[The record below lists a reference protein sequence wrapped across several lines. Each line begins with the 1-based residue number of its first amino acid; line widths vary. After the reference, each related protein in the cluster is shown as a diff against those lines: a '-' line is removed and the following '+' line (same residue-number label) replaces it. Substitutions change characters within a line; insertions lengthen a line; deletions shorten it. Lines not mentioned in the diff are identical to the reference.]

1 MQGPLREQARS
12 HRGAAGLVGWCGGQ
26 SSMNLSG
33 PFIKR
38 PVATMLL
45 SLAIMLLGGVS
56 FGLLPVSPLPQMDFP
71 VIVVQASLPGASPEV
86 MASTVATPL
95 ERSFGSIAG
104 VNTMSSRSSQGSTRV
119 ILQFDLDRDING
131 AAREVQAAINASRTL
146 LPSGM
151 RSMPTYKKVNPSQAP
166 IMVLSLTSDVLEKG
180 QLYDL
185 ASTILSQSLS
195 QVQGVG
201 EVQIGGSSLPAVR
214 IELEPQSLN
223 QYGVA
228 LDDVRNTIANANVR
242 RPKGSVEDDQR
253 LWQVQANDQ
262 LEKAKDYESL
272 IIHYNGGAAL
282 RLKDVAKVSDGV
294 EDRYNSGFFNDDA
307 AVLLVINRQA
317 GANIIETVNEIKA
330 QLPAL
335 QAVLPASVKLNLAMD
350 RSPVIKATLHEAE
363 MTLLIAVALVILVV
377 FLFLGNFRASLI
389 PTLAVPVSLVGTFA
403 VMYLYGFSLNNLSL
417 MALILA
423 TGLVVDDAIVVLE
436 NISRH
441 IDEGVRPMRAAYL
454 GAQEVGFTLL
464 SMNVSLVAVFLS
476 ILFMGGIIESLFR
489 EFSITLAAAIVVS
502 LVVSLTLT
510 PMLCARWLKPHTPG
524 QENRLQRW
532 SRRANDWMVGKYA
545 TSLDWV
551 LRHKRLTL
559 LSLFVTIG
567 VNIALYVVVP
577 KTFMPQ
583 QDTGQLIGFVRGDD
597 GLSFSVM
604 QPKME
609 IFRRAVLKDEAVE
622 SVAGFIGGNNGTNN
636 AFMLVRLKP
645 IKERSISAQKVIERL
660 RKEMPKVPG
669 AQLMLMADQD
679 LQFGGG
685 REQTTS
691 QYSYILQSGD
701 LGALREWY
709 PKVVTAL
716 KALPE
721 LTAIDAREGRGAR
734 QVTLIV
740 DRDQAKR
747 LGVDMDMVTA
757 VLNNAYS
764 QRQISTIYD
773 SLNQYQV
780 VMEVNPKYAQDPIT
794 LKQVQVITA
803 DGARIP
809 LSTIAHYENSLE
821 NDRVSHEGQF
831 ASESIAFD
839 MAEGV
844 TVEQGGA
851 AIERA
856 IAKVGLPED
865 VIAKMAGTAD
875 AFAATQ
881 KSQPWMILGALV
893 AVYLVLGVLYE
904 SYIHPLTILS
914 TLPSAGVGAL
924 LSIYALGGEFSLISL
939 LGLFLLIGVVKKNA
953 ILMIDLALQL
963 ERSQGMAPLESI
975 RSACLQRLRPI
986 LMTTLA
992 AILGALPLLMSRA
1005 EGAEMRQPLGLTIIG
1020 GLIFSQVLTL
1030 YTTPVV
1036 YLYLD
1041 RLRHRFNKW
1050 RGVRTDAALETPL

>member
-1 MQGPLREQARS
+1 
-12 HRGAAGLVGWCGGQ
+12 
-26 SSMNLSG
+26 MNLSG
-33 PFIKR
+33 PFIRR

-45 SLAIMLLGGVS
+45 SFAIMLLGGVC

-71 VIVVQASLPGASPEV
+71 VIVVQANLPGASPEV

-95 ERSFGSIAG
+95 ERSFGAIAG

-131 AAREVQAAINASRTL
+131 AAREVQAAINASRNL

-195 QVQGVG
+195 QVSGVG

-214 IELEPQSLN
+214 IELEPQLLN

-228 LDDVRNTIANANVR
+228 LDDVRTAIADSNVR
-242 RPKGSVEDDQR
+242 RPKGSVEDDR
-253 LWQVQANDQ
+253 RMWQVQANDQ
-262 LEKAKDYESL
+262 LEKAKDYETL
-272 IIHYNGGAAL
+272 IIRYQDGSVL
-282 RLKDVAKVSDGV
+282 RLKDVAKVTDSV
-294 EDRYNSGFFNDDA
+294 EDRYNSGFFNNDA

-363 MTLLIAVALVILVV
+363 MTLLIAVALVVLVV

-441 IDEGVRPMRAAYL
+441 IDEGVPPMKAAYL
-454 GAQEVGFTLL
+454 GAEEVGFTLL

-489 EFSITLAAAIVVS
+489 EFSITLAASIVVS

-510 PMLCARWLKPHTPG
+510 PMLCARWLKPHVPG

-532 SRRANDWMVGKYA
+532 SQGLNERMVRGYA
-545 TSLDWV
+545 ISLDWV
-551 LRHKRLTL
+551 LRHRRLTL
-559 LSLFVTIG
+559 LSLLVTIG
-567 VNIALYVVVP
+567 VNFALYVVVP

-597 GLSFSVM
+597 GLSFNVM

-609 IFRRAVLKDEAVE
+609 IFRRAVLKDEAVQ

-645 IKERSISAQKVIERL
+645 IKERGISAQKVIERL

-669 AQLMLMADQD
+669 GQLMLMADQD

-691 QYSYILQSGD
+691 QYAYILQSGD
-701 LGALREWY
+701 LASLRMWY
-709 PKVVTAL
+709 PKVVAAFR
-716 KALPE
+716 ALPE
-721 LTAIDAREGRGAR
+721 LTAIDARDGGGAQ
-734 QVTLIV
+734 QVTLVV

-747 LGVDMDMVTA
+747 LGIDMDMVTT

-780 VMEVNPKYAQDPIT
+780 VMEVNPKYAQDPKT
-794 LKQVQVITA
+794 LEQVQVITA
-803 DGARIP
+803 DGARVP
-809 LSTIAHYENSLE
+809 LSAIAHYENSLE
-821 NDRVSHEGQF
+821 DDRVSHEGQF
-831 ASESIAFD
+831 ASEGISFD

-844 TVEQGGA
+844 TVEQGTA

-856 IAKVGLPED
+856 LAKVGLPED

-881 KSQPWMILGALV
+881 KSQPFMILGALL

-963 ERSQGMAPLESI
+963 ERAGQTPLESI
-975 RSACLQRLRPI
+975 RSACLLRLRPI

-992 AILGALPLLMSRA
+992 AILGALPLLLGAA

-1020 GLIFSQVLTL
+1020 GLVFSQVLTL

-1041 RLRHRFNKW
+1041 KLRHRFNRW

>member
-1 MQGPLREQARS
+1 
-12 HRGAAGLVGWCGGQ
+12 
-26 SSMNLSG
+26 MNLSG

-95 ERSFGSIAG
+95 ERSFGTIAG

-131 AAREVQAAINASRTL
+131 AAREVQAAINASRNL

-214 IELEPQSLN
+214 IELEPQALN

-228 LDDVRNTIANANVR
+228 LDDVRTTIANANVR
-242 RPKGSVEDDQR
+242 RPKGSVEDGQR

-272 IIHYNGGAAL
+272 IIHYADGAAL

-441 IDEGVRPMRAAYL
+441 IDKGVPPMKAAYL

-502 LVVSLTLT
+502 LLVSLTLT

-532 SRRANDWMVGKYA
+532 SQRANEWMVGKYA

-551 LRHKRLTL
+551 LRHRRLTL

-577 KTFMPQ
+577 KTFLPQ
-583 QDTGQLIGFVRGDD
+583 QDTGQLIGFVRGDN

-609 IFRRAVLKDEAVE
+609 TFRRAVLKDEAVQ

-645 IKERSISAQKVIERL
+645 IKERNLSAQKVIERL

-709 PKVVTAL
+709 PKVVAAF

-721 LTAIDAREGRGAR
+721 LTAIDAREGRGAQ

-747 LGVDMDMVTA
+747 LGVDMNMVTA

-780 VMEVNPKYAQDPIT
+780 VMEVNPKYAQDPVT
-794 LKQVQVITA
+794 LNQVKVITA

-809 LSTIAHYENSLE
+809 LSTIAHYESSLE

-844 TVEQGGA
+844 TVEQGSA

-875 AFAATQ
+875 AFAAAQ

-924 LSIYALGGEFSLISL
+924 LSIYVLGGEFSLISL

-963 ERSQGMAPLESI
+963 ERHQGLEPLESI

-992 AILGALPLLMSRA
+992 AILGALPLLLSRA

-1020 GLIFSQVLTL
+1020 GLVFSQVLTL

-1041 RLRHRFNKW
+1041 KLRHRFNHW

>member
-1 MQGPLREQARS
+1 
-12 HRGAAGLVGWCGGQ
+12 
-26 SSMNLSG
+26 MNLSG

-56 FGLLPVSPLPQMDFP
+56 FGLLPVAPLPQMDFP

-95 ERSFGSIAG
+95 ERSFGAIAG
-104 VNTMSSRSSQGSTRV
+104 IDTMSSRSSQGSTRV
-119 ILQFDLDRDING
+119 ILQFDLGRDING
-131 AAREVQAAINASRTL
+131 AAREVQAAINASRNL

-185 ASTILSQSLS
+185 ASTILSQGLS

-201 EVQIGGSSLPAVR
+201 EVQVGGSSLPAVR
-214 IELEPQSLN
+214 IELEPQLLN

-228 LDDVRNTIANANVR
+228 LDDVRNAIANANQR

-253 LWQVQANDQ
+253 LWQIQANDQ
-262 LEKAKDYESL
+262 LEKARDYEPL
-272 IIHYNGGAAL
+272 IIHYNNGAAL

-377 FLFLGNFRASLI
+377 FLFLGNFRASVI

-441 IDEGVRPMRAAYL
+441 IDEGVKPLQAAYM
-454 GAQEVGFTLL
+454 GAKEVGFTLL

-510 PMLCARWLKPHTPG
+510 PMLCARWLKPHLPG
-524 QENRLQRW
+524 QENALQRW
-532 SRRANDWMVGKYA
+532 SRRSNDWMVGKYA
-545 TSLDWV
+545 SSLDWV
-551 LRHKRLTL
+551 LRHRRLTL
-559 LSLFVTIG
+559 LSLLLTIG
-567 VNIALYVVVP
+567 VNVALYVVVP

-622 SVAGFIGGNNGTNN
+622 SVAGFIGGSNGTNN

-701 LGALREWY
+701 LGELREWY
-709 PKVVTAL
+709 PKVVAAL
-716 KALPE
+716 RALPE
-721 LTAIDAREGRGAR
+721 LTAIDARDGHGAQ
-734 QVTLIV
+734 QVTLVV

-794 LKQVQVITA
+794 LNQVQVITA

-809 LSTIAHYENSLE
+809 LSTIAHYESSLE
-821 NDRVSHEGQF
+821 DDRVSHEGQF
-831 ASESIAFD
+831 ASESISFD
-839 MAEGV
+839 MAEGI
-844 TVEQGGA
+844 TVEQGTA

-856 IAKVGLPED
+856 IAKLGMPED
-865 VIAKMAGTAD
+865 VIIKMAGTAD

-881 KSQPWMILGALV
+881 KSQPFMILGALL

-924 LSIYALGGEFSLISL
+924 LSIYVLGSEFSLISL

-963 ERSQGMAPLESI
+963 ERHEKLDPLQSI

-992 AILGALPLLMSRA
+992 AILGALPLLLGTA
-1005 EGAEMRQPLGLTIIG
+1005 EGSEMRQPLGLTIIG
-1020 GLIFSQVLTL
+1020 GLVFSQILTL

-1041 RLRHRFNKW
+1041 RLRHKFNHW

>member
-1 MQGPLREQARS
+1 
-12 HRGAAGLVGWCGGQ
+12 
-26 SSMNLSG
+26 MNLSG

-95 ERSFGSIAG
+95 ERSFGAIAG

-131 AAREVQAAINASRTL
+131 AAREVQAAINASRNL

-214 IELEPQSLN
+214 IELEPQALN

-272 IIHYNGGAAL
+272 IIHYADGAAL

-294 EDRYNSGFFNDDA
+294 EDRYNSGFFNDDS

-441 IDEGVRPMRAAYL
+441 IDAGVRPMKAAYL

-489 EFSITLAAAIVVS
+489 EFSITLAVAIVVS

-532 SRRANDWMVGKYA
+532 SQQANEWMVGKYA

-551 LRHKRLTL
+551 LRHRRLTL

-577 KTFMPQ
+577 KVFLPQ

-609 IFRRAVLKDEAVE
+609 TFRRAVLKDEAVE
-622 SVAGFIGGNNGTNN
+622 SVAGFIGGSNGTNN

-645 IKERSISAQKVIERL
+645 IKERSLSAQKVIERL
-660 RKEMPKVPG
+660 RKEMPKVAG

-685 REQTTS
+685 REQTSS

-709 PKVVTAL
+709 PKVLAAL
-716 KALPE
+716 KALQE
-721 LTAIDAREGRGAR
+721 LTAIDAREGRGAQ
-734 QVTLIV
+734 QVKLIV

-747 LGVDMDMVTA
+747 LGVDMAMVTA
-757 VLNNAYS
+757 VLNNAYA

-809 LSTIAHYENSLE
+809 LSTIAHYENSLAD
-821 NDRVSHEGQF
+821 DRVSHEGQF

-844 TVEQGGA
+844 TVEQGSA

-856 IAKVGLPED
+856 IALVGLPED

-963 ERSQGMAPLESI
+963 ERHQGMAPLESI

-992 AILGALPLLMSRA
+992 AILGALPLLLSRA

-1041 RLRHRFNKW
+1041 KLRHRFNHW

>member
-1 MQGPLREQARS
+1 
-12 HRGAAGLVGWCGGQ
+12 
-26 SSMNLSG
+26 MNLSG
-33 PFIKR
+33 PFIRR

-45 SLAIMLLGGVS
+45 SFAIMLLGGVC

-71 VIVVQASLPGASPEV
+71 VIVVQANLPGASPEV

-95 ERSFGSIAG
+95 ERSFGAIAG

-131 AAREVQAAINASRTL
+131 AAREVQAAINASRNL

-195 QVQGVG
+195 QVSGVG

-214 IELEPQSLN
+214 IELEPQLLN

-228 LDDVRNTIANANVR
+228 LDDVRTAIADSNVR
-242 RPKGSVEDDQR
+242 RPKGSVEDDR
-253 LWQVQANDQ
+253 RMWQVQANDQ
-262 LEKAKDYESL
+262 LEKAKDYETL
-272 IIHYNGGAAL
+272 IIRYQDGSVL
-282 RLKDVAKVSDGV
+282 RLKDVAKVTDSV
-294 EDRYNSGFFNDDA
+294 EDRYNSGFFNNDA

-363 MTLLIAVALVILVV
+363 MTLLIAVALVVLVV

-441 IDEGVRPMRAAYL
+441 IDEGVPPMKAAYL
-454 GAQEVGFTLL
+454 GAEEVGFTLL

-489 EFSITLAAAIVVS
+489 EFSITLAASIVVS

-510 PMLCARWLKPHTPG
+510 PMLCARWLKPHVPG
-524 QENRLQRW
+524 RENRLQRW
-532 SRRANDWMVGKYA
+532 SQGLNERMVRGYA

-551 LRHKRLTL
+551 LRHRRLTL
-559 LSLFVTIG
+559 LSLLVTIG
-567 VNIALYVVVP
+567 VNVALYVVVP

-597 GLSFSVM
+597 GLSFNVM

-609 IFRRAVLKDEAVE
+609 TFRRAVLKDEAVQ

-645 IKERSISAQKVIERL
+645 IKERGISAQKVIERL

-669 AQLMLMADQD
+669 GQLMLMADQD

-691 QYSYILQSGD
+691 QYSYILQSAD
-701 LGALREWY
+701 LASLRTWY
-709 PKVVTAL
+709 PKVVAAFR
-716 KALPE
+716 ALPE
-721 LTAIDAREGRGAR
+721 LTAIDARDGGGAQ
-734 QVTLIV
+734 QVTLVV

-747 LGVDMDMVTA
+747 LGIDMDMVTA

-780 VMEVNPKYAQDPIT
+780 VMEVNPKYAQDPST
-794 LKQVQVITA
+794 LEQVQVITA
-803 DGARIP
+803 DGARVP
-809 LSTIAHYENSLE
+809 LSAIAHYENSLE
-821 NDRVSHEGQF
+821 DDRVSHEGQF
-831 ASESIAFD
+831 ASEGISFD

-844 TVEQGGA
+844 TVEQGTA

-856 IAKVGLPED
+856 IAKLGIPED

-881 KSQPWMILGALV
+881 KSQPFMILGALL

-963 ERSQGMAPLESI
+963 ERAGQTPLESI
-975 RSACLQRLRPI
+975 RSACLLRLRPI

-992 AILGALPLLMSRA
+992 AILGALPLLLGTA

-1020 GLIFSQVLTL
+1020 GLVFSQVLTL

-1041 RLRHRFNKW
+1041 KLRHRFNRW

>member
-1 MQGPLREQARS
+1 
-12 HRGAAGLVGWCGGQ
+12 
-26 SSMNLSG
+26 MNLSG

-71 VIVVQASLPGASPEV
+71 VIVVSASLPGASPEV

-95 ERSFGSIAG
+95 ERAFGAIAG
-104 VNTMSSRSSQGSTRV
+104 VNTMSSNSSQGSTRV
-119 ILQFDLDRDING
+119 ILQFDQDRDING
-131 AAREVQAAINASRTL
+131 AAREVQAAINASRNL

-151 RSMPTYKKVNPSQAP
+151 KSMPTYKKINPSQAP
-166 IMVLSLTSDVLEKG
+166 IMVLSLTSEVLSKG

-195 QVQGVG
+195 QVPGVG

-214 IELEPQSLN
+214 IELEPQLLN
-223 QYGVA
+223 QYGVS

-242 RPKGSVEDDQR
+242 RPKGAVSDGER
-253 LWQVQANDQ
+253 NWQIQANDQ
-262 LEKAKDYESL
+262 LEKAKDYEPL
-272 IIHYNGGAAL
+272 IIRYQDGAAL
-282 RLKDVAKVSDGV
+282 RLSHVAKVKDSV
-294 EDRYNSGFFNDDA
+294 EDRYNSGFFNNDA
-307 AVLLVINRQA
+307 AVLLVVNRQA
-317 GANIIETVNEIKA
+317 GANIIETVNAIKA

-335 QAVLPASVKLNLAMD
+335 QAVLPASVQLNLAMD

-403 VMYLYGFSLNNLSL
+403 IMYLYGFSLNNLSL

-441 IDEGVRPMRAAYL
+441 IDAGVAPMKAAML
-454 GAQEVGFTLL
+454 GAKEVGFTLL

-476 ILFMGGIIESLFR
+476 ILFMGGIVESLFR
-489 EFSITLAAAIVVS
+489 EFSITLAASIVVS

-510 PMLCARWLKPHTPG
+510 PMLCARWLKPHVPG
-524 QENRLQRW
+524 TENAMQRW
-532 SRRANDWMVGKYA
+532 SIGLNQRMVSGYA
-545 TSLDWV
+545 RSLDWV

-559 LSLFVTIG
+559 LSLLVTIG
-567 VNIALYVVVP
+567 VNVALYVVVP

-609 IFRRAVLKDEAVE
+609 IFRKAVLADPAVE
-622 SVAGFIGGNNGTNN
+622 SVAGFIGGNGGTNN
-636 AFMLVRLKP
+636 AFMIVRLKP
-645 IKERSISAQKVIERL
+645 ISERKVSAQKVIERL
-660 RKEMPKVPG
+660 RESMPKVPG
-669 AQLMLMADQD
+669 GRLMLMADQD

-685 REQTTS
+685 RDQTSS

-701 LGALREWY
+701 LGELRTWY
-709 PKVVTAL
+709 PKVVAAF

-721 LTAIDAREGRGAR
+721 LTAIDAREGRGAQ
-734 QVTLIV
+734 QVTLVV

-780 VMEVNPKYAQDPIT
+780 VMEVNPKYAQDPET
-794 LKQVQVITA
+794 LNQVQVITA
-803 DGARIP
+803 DGQRIP
-809 LSTIAHYENSLE
+809 LSAIAHYENSLQ

-839 MAEGV
+839 LAPGV
-844 TVEQGGA
+844 TLEQGTA

-856 IAKVGLPED
+856 VAKLGLPEE
-865 VIAKMAGTAD
+865 VIVKMAGTGD

-881 KSQPWMILGALV
+881 KSQPFMILGALV
-893 AVYLVLGVLYE
+893 AVYLVLGILYE

-924 LSIYALGGEFSLISL
+924 LSIYLTGGEFSLISL

-963 ERSQGMAPLESI
+963 ERHSGLDPQASI

-992 AILGALPLLMSRA
+992 AILGALPLMLSSA

-1020 GLIFSQVLTL
+1020 GLIFSQILTL

>member
-1 MQGPLREQARS
+1 
-12 HRGAAGLVGWCGGQ
+12 
-26 SSMNLSG
+26 MNLSG

-95 ERSFGSIAG
+95 ERSFGAIAG

-131 AAREVQAAINASRTL
+131 AAREVQAAINASRNL

-214 IELEPQSLN
+214 IELEPQALN

-228 LDDVRNTIANANVR
+228 LDDVRKTIAEANVR

-253 LWQVQANDQ
+253 LWQIQANDQ

-441 IDEGVRPMRAAYL
+441 IDEGVKPMKAAYL
-454 GAQEVGFTLL
+454 GAKEVGFTLL

-524 QENRLQRW
+524 EENRLQRW
-532 SRRANDWMVGKYA
+532 SRRTNDWMVGKYA

-551 LRHKRLTL
+551 LRHRRLTL
-559 LSLFVTIG
+559 LSLIITVG
-567 VNIALYVVVP
+567 VNVALYVVVP

-609 IFRRAVLKDEAVE
+609 VFRRAVLKDEAVE
-622 SVAGFIGGNNGTNN
+622 SVAGFIGGTNGTNN

-645 IKERSISAQKVIERL
+645 IKERNISAQKVIERL

-716 KALPE
+716 RALPE
-721 LTAIDAREGRGAR
+721 LTAIDAREGAGAQ

-747 LGVDMDMVTA
+747 LGVDMEMVTA

-780 VMEVNPKYAQDPIT
+780 VMEVNPKYAQDPVT

-809 LSTIAHYENSLE
+809 LSTFAHYENSLE
-821 NDRVSHEGQF
+821 DDRVSHEGQF
-831 ASESIAFD
+831 ASESISFD

-844 TVEQGGA
+844 TVEQGSA

-856 IAKVGLPED
+856 IAKLGLPED
-865 VIAKMAGTAD
+865 VIVKMAGTAD

-881 KSQPWMILGALV
+881 KSQPFMILGALL

-924 LSIYALGGEFSLISL
+924 LSIYVLGGEFSLISL

-963 ERSQGMAPLESI
+963 ERHQGMAPLESI

-992 AILGALPLLMSRA
+992 AILGALPLLLSRA

-1020 GLIFSQVLTL
+1020 GLVFSQVLTL

-1041 RLRHRFNKW
+1041 KLRHRFNKW

>member
-1 MQGPLREQARS
+1 
-12 HRGAAGLVGWCGGQ
+12 
-26 SSMNLSG
+26 MNLSG
-33 PFIKR
+33 PFIRR

-95 ERSFGSIAG
+95 ERSFGAIAG

-131 AAREVQAAINASRTL
+131 AAREVQAAINASRNL

-195 QVQGVG
+195 QVSGVG

-214 IELEPQSLN
+214 IELEPQLLN

-228 LDDVRNTIANANVR
+228 LDDVRKTIAEANVR
-242 RPKGSVEDDQR
+242 RPKGSVENSEQM
-253 LWQVQANDQ
+253 WQVQANDQ
-262 LEKAKDYESL
+262 LEKAKDYEPL
-272 IIHYNGGAAL
+272 IIHYKDGAAL

-377 FLFLGNFRASLI
+377 YLFLGNLRASLI

-441 IDEGVRPMRAAYL
+441 IDEGIAPMKAAYL
-454 GAQEVGFTLL
+454 GAREVGFTLL

-489 EFSITLAAAIVVS
+489 EFSITLAAAIIVS

-510 PMLCARWLKPHTPG
+510 PMLCARWLKPHVPG
-524 QENRLQRW
+524 QENGLQRW
-532 SRRANDWMVGKYA
+532 SQRGNDWMVAKYA
-545 TSLDWV
+545 SSLDWV

-597 GLSFSVM
+597 GLSFTVM

-609 IFRRAVLKDEAVE
+609 IFRREVLKDPAVE

-645 IKERSISAQKVIERL
+645 IKERNISAQKVIERL

-691 QYSYILQSGD
+691 QYSYIIQSGD

-716 KALPE
+716 RALPE
-721 LTAIDAREGRGAR
+721 LTAIDAREGQGAQ
-734 QVTLIV
+734 QVTLVV

-747 LGVDMDMVTA
+747 LGIDMNMVTA

-794 LKQVQVITA
+794 LNQVQVITA
-803 DGARIP
+803 DGARVP

-821 NDRVSHEGQF
+821 DDRVSHEGQF
-831 ASESIAFD
+831 ASESISFD

-844 TVEQGGA
+844 TVEQGTA

-856 IAKVGLPED
+856 LAKVGMPED
-865 VIAKMAGTAD
+865 VIVKMAGTAD

-881 KSQPWMILGALV
+881 KSQPFMILGALL

-924 LSIYALGGEFSLISL
+924 LSIYVLGSQFSLISL

-963 ERSQGMAPLESI
+963 ERHQGLGPLESI
-975 RSACLQRLRPI
+975 RSACLLRLRPI

-992 AILGALPLLMSRA
+992 AILGALPLLLGSA

-1020 GLIFSQVLTL
+1020 GLVFSQILTL

-1041 RLRHRFNKW
+1041 RLRHKFNHW

>member
-1 MQGPLREQARS
+1 
-12 HRGAAGLVGWCGGQ
+12 
-26 SSMNLSG
+26 MNLSG

-45 SLAIMLLGGVS
+45 SLAILLLGGVS
-56 FGLLPVSPLPQMDFP
+56 FGLLPVAPLPQMDFP

-95 ERSFGSIAG
+95 ERSFGAIAG

-131 AAREVQAAINASRTL
+131 AAREVQAAINASRNL

-166 IMVLSLTSDVLEKG
+166 VMVLSLTSDVLEKG

-185 ASTILSQSLS
+185 ASTILSQSVS

-214 IELEPQSLN
+214 IELEPQALN

-242 RPKGSVEDDQR
+242 RPKGSVEDGQR

-272 IIHYNGGAAL
+272 IIHYADGAAL

-294 EDRYNSGFFNDDA
+294 EDRYNSGFFNNDA

-335 QAVLPASVKLNLAMD
+335 QAVLPASVKLNVAMD

-441 IDEGVRPMRAAYL
+441 IDKGVPPMKAAYL

-476 ILFMGGIIESLFR
+476 ILFMGGIVESLFR
-489 EFSITLAAAIVVS
+489 EFSITLAASIVVS
-502 LVVSLTLT
+502 LLVSLTLT

-524 QENRLQRW
+524 EENRLQRW
-532 SRRANDWMVGKYA
+532 SQRANEWMVGKYA

-551 LRHKRLTL
+551 LRHRRLTL
-559 LSLFVTIG
+559 LSLIVTVG

-609 IFRRAVLKDEAVE
+609 TFRRAVLKDDAVQ
-622 SVAGFIGGNNGTNN
+622 SVAGFIGGTNGTNN

-645 IKERSISAQKVIERL
+645 IKERNISAQKVIERL
-660 RKEMPKVPG
+660 RKEMPKVAG

-685 REQTTS
+685 REQSTS
-691 QYSYILQSGD
+691 QYSYILQSAD
-701 LGALREWY
+701 LGELREWY

-721 LTAIDAREGRGAR
+721 LTAIDAREGRGAQ

-821 NDRVSHEGQF
+821 DDRVSHEGQF
-831 ASESIAFD
+831 ASESISFD

-844 TVEQGGA
+844 TVEQGSA

-856 IAKVGLPED
+856 IAKLGMPED
-865 VIAKMAGTAD
+865 VIVKMAGTAD

-963 ERSQGMAPLESI
+963 ERHQGMAPLESI

-992 AILGALPLLMSRA
+992 AILGALPLLLSRA

-1041 RLRHRFNKW
+1041 KLRHRFNHW
-1050 RGVRTDAALETPL
+1050 RGVRTDVALETPL

>member
-1 MQGPLREQARS
+1 
-12 HRGAAGLVGWCGGQ
+12 
-26 SSMNLSG
+26 MNLSG

-95 ERSFGSIAG
+95 ERSFGAIAG

-131 AAREVQAAINASRTL
+131 AAREVQAAINASRNL

-214 IELEPQSLN
+214 IELEPQALN

-242 RPKGSVEDDQR
+242 RPKGSVEDGQR

-272 IIHYNGGAAL
+272 IIHYADGAAL

-294 EDRYNSGFFNDDA
+294 EDRYNSGFFNNDA

-441 IDEGVRPMRAAYL
+441 IDEGVPPMKAAYL
-454 GAQEVGFTLL
+454 GAEEVGFTLL

-476 ILFMGGIIESLFR
+476 ILFMGGIVESLFR
-489 EFSITLAAAIVVS
+489 EFSITLAASIVVS

-532 SRRANDWMVGKYA
+532 SQRANEWMVGKYA

-551 LRHKRLTL
+551 LRHRRLTL
-559 LSLFVTIG
+559 LSLIVTVG
-567 VNIALYVVVP
+567 VNIALYIVVP

-609 IFRRAVLKDEAVE
+609 TFRRAVLKDDAVQ
-622 SVAGFIGGNNGTNN
+622 SVAGFIGGTNGTNN

-645 IKERSISAQKVIERL
+645 IKERNISAQKVIERL

-685 REQTTS
+685 REQTTA

-701 LGALREWY
+701 LGALRQWY
-709 PKVVTAL
+709 PKVVAAL

-721 LTAIDAREGRGAR
+721 LTAIDAREGRGAQ

-747 LGVDMDMVTA
+747 LGVDMDMVTS

-821 NDRVSHEGQF
+821 DDRVSHEGQF

-844 TVEQGGA
+844 TVEQGSA

-856 IAKVGLPED
+856 VAKVGLPED

-963 ERSQGMAPLESI
+963 ERQQGLAPLESI

-992 AILGALPLLMSRA
+992 AILGALPLLLGRA

-1041 RLRHRFNKW
+1041 KLRHRFNKW

>member
-1 MQGPLREQARS
+1 
-12 HRGAAGLVGWCGGQ
+12 
-26 SSMNLSG
+26 MNLSG

-95 ERSFGSIAG
+95 ERSFGAIAG

-131 AAREVQAAINASRTL
+131 AAREVQAAINASRNL

-214 IELEPQSLN
+214 IELEPQALN

-228 LDDVRNTIANANVR
+228 LDDVRKTIADANVR
-242 RPKGSVEDDQR
+242 RPKGSVEDGQR
-253 LWQVQANDQ
+253 MWQIQANDQ

-272 IIHYNGGAAL
+272 IIHYADGAAL

-363 MTLLIAVALVILVV
+363 MTLLIAVGLVILVV

-389 PTLAVPVSLVGTFA
+389 PSLAVPVSLVGTFA

-441 IDEGVRPMRAAYL
+441 IDEGVKPMQAAYL
-454 GAQEVGFTLL
+454 GAKEVGFTLL

-476 ILFMGGIIESLFR
+476 ILFMGGIVESLFR

-532 SRRANDWMVGKYA
+532 SRRTNDWMVARYA

-551 LRHKRLTL
+551 LRHRRLTL
-559 LSLFVTIG
+559 LSLFITIG
-567 VNIALYVVVP
+567 VNVALYVVVP

-609 IFRRAVLKDEAVE
+609 IFRRAVLKDGAVE
-622 SVAGFIGGNNGTNN
+622 SVAGFIGGSNGTNN

-645 IKERSISAQKVIERL
+645 IKDRQLSAQKVIERL

-685 REQTTS
+685 REQTSS

-701 LGALREWY
+701 LGELRKWY
-709 PKVVTAL
+709 PKVVAAL
-716 KALPE
+716 RALPE
-721 LTAIDAREGRGAR
+721 LTAIDAREGKGAQ

-747 LGVDMDMVTA
+747 LGVDMDMVTS

-780 VMEVNPKYAQDPIT
+780 VMEVNPKYAQDPVT

-803 DGARIP
+803 DGARVP
-809 LSTIAHYENSLE
+809 LSTFAHYENSLE
-821 NDRVSHEGQF
+821 DDRVSHEGQF
-831 ASESIAFD
+831 ASEDISFD

-844 TVEQGGA
+844 TVEQGSA

-875 AFAATQ
+875 AFATTQ
-881 KSQPWMILGALV
+881 KSQPFMILGALL

-963 ERSQGMAPLESI
+963 ERHQGMTPLESI

-992 AILGALPLLMSRA
+992 AILGALPLLLSRA

-1041 RLRHRFNKW
+1041 KLRHRFNKW

>member
-1 MQGPLREQARS
+1 
-12 HRGAAGLVGWCGGQ
+12 
-26 SSMNLSG
+26 MNLSG
-33 PFIKR
+33 PFIRR

-56 FGLLPVSPLPQMDFP
+56 FGLLPVSPLPNMDFP
-71 VIVVQASLPGASPEV
+71 VIVVSASLAGASPEV

-95 ERSFGSIAG
+95 ERSLGTIAG
-104 VNTMSSRSSQGSTRV
+104 INTMSSRSSQGSTRV
-119 ILQFDLDRDING
+119 ILQFDMGRDING
-131 AAREVQAAINASRTL
+131 AAREVQAAINASRNL

-195 QVQGVG
+195 QVSGVG

-214 IELEPQSLN
+214 VELEPKMLD
-223 QYGVA
+223 QYGVS
-228 LDDVRNTIANANVR
+228 LDEVRTTITGANVR
-242 RPKGSVEDDQR
+242 RPKGFIEDAQNS
-253 LWQVQANDQ
+253 WQVQANDQ
-262 LEKAKDYESL
+262 LEKAKDYEPL
-272 IIHYNGGAAL
+272 ILHYANGAAL
-282 RLKDVAKVSDGV
+282 RLKDVAKVSDAV
-294 EDRYNSGFFNDDA
+294 EDRYNSGFFNDKA

-317 GANIIETVNEIKA
+317 GANIIETVAQIKA

-335 QAVLPASVKLNLAMD
+335 RSLLPGSVNLELAMD

-363 MTLLIAVALVILVV
+363 MTLLIAVGLVILVV

-403 VMYLYGFSLNNLSL
+403 IMYLFGFSLNNLSL

-441 IDEGVRPMRAAYL
+441 IDEGVPPMQAAYL
-454 GAQEVGFTLL
+454 GAKEVGFTLL
-464 SMNVSLVAVFLS
+464 AMNMSLVVVFLS
-476 ILFMGGIIESLFR
+476 ILFMGGLVEMLFR
-489 EFSITLAAAIVVS
+489 EFSITLSASILVS

-510 PMLCARWLKPHTPG
+510 PMLCARWLKPHDPT

-532 SRRANDWMVGKYA
+532 SRSVNDRMVVIYDR
-545 TSLDWV
+545 SLGWA
-551 LRHKRLTL
+551 LRHRRLTL
-559 LSLFVTIG
+559 LSLLVTVG
-567 VNIALYVVVP
+567 VNVALYIEVP
-577 KTFMPQ
+577 KTFLPQ
-583 QDTGQLIGFVRGDD
+583 QDTGQLIGYVRGDD

-604 QPKME
+604 QPKMDT
-609 IFRRAVLKDEAVE
+609 FRTALLADPAVDT
-622 SVAGFIGGNNGTNN
+622 VAGFIGGNNGTNN
-636 AFMLVRLKP
+636 AVMIVRLKP
-645 IKERSISAQKVIERL
+645 IQQRKLGADKVIERI
-660 RKEMPKVPG
+660 RKEMPPVAG
-669 AQLMLMADQD
+669 ARLFLMADQD
-679 LQFGGG
+679 LQLGGG

-691 QYSYILQSGD
+691 QFQYILQSGD
-701 LGALREWY
+701 LESLRLWF
-709 PKVVTAL
+709 PKVLDAL

-721 LTAIDAREGRGAR
+721 LTAIDGREGRGAP

-740 DRDQAKR
+740 DRDTAKR
-747 LGVDMDMVTA
+747 LGIDMNMVTA

-764 QRQISTIYD
+764 QRQVSTIYEA
-773 SLNQYQV
+773 LNQYEV
-780 VMEVNPKYAQDPIT
+780 VMEVNPKYAQDPVT
-794 LKQVQVITA
+794 LDQVQVITA
-803 DGARIP
+803 TGARVP
-809 LSTIAHYENSLE
+809 LSAIAHYENSLQD
-821 NDRVSHEGQF
+821 DRVTHEGQF
-831 ASESIAFD
+831 ASEDISFD
-839 MAEGV
+839 LAEGV
-844 TVEQGGA
+844 TIDQASA

-856 IAKVGLPED
+856 VAKVGLPED

-875 AFAATQ
+875 AFAAT
-881 KSQPWMILGALV
+881 KKTQPFMILGALV

-924 LSIYALGGEFSLISL
+924 LSIYAFGGEFSLISL

-963 ERSQGMAPLESI
+963 EREKGMTPLESI

-992 AILGALPLLMSRA
+992 AILGALPLLLSSA
-1005 EGAEMRQPLGLTIIG
+1005 DGAEMRRPLGLTIIG
-1020 GLIFSQVLTL
+1020 GLVFSQILTL

-1041 RLRHRFNKW
+1041 RMRHRVNKW

>member
-1 MQGPLREQARS
+1 
-12 HRGAAGLVGWCGGQ
+12 
-26 SSMNLSG
+26 MNLSG

-56 FGLLPVSPLPQMDFP
+56 FGLLPVAPLPQMDFP

-95 ERSFGSIAG
+95 ERSFGAIAG

-131 AAREVQAAINASRTL
+131 AAREVQAAINASRNL

-201 EVQIGGSSLPAVR
+201 EVQVGGSSLPAVR
-214 IELEPQSLN
+214 IELEPQLLN

-228 LDDVRNTIANANVR
+228 LDDVRNAIANANQR

-253 LWQVQANDQ
+253 LWQIQANDQ
-262 LEKAKDYESL
+262 LEKARDYEPL
-272 IIHYNGGAAL
+272 IIHYNNGAAL
-282 RLKDVAKVSDGV
+282 RLKDVAKVTDGV

-377 FLFLGNFRASLI
+377 FLFLGNFRASVI

-403 VMYLYGFSLNNLSL
+403 IMYLYGFSLNNLSL

-441 IDEGVRPMRAAYL
+441 IDEGIAPMKAAYL
-454 GAQEVGFTLL
+454 GAKEVGFTLL

-524 QENRLQRW
+524 QENALQRW
-532 SRRANDWMVGKYA
+532 SRRSNEWMVGKYA

-551 LRHKRLTL
+551 LRHRRLTL
-559 LSLFVTIG
+559 LSLLLTIG
-567 VNIALYVVVP
+567 VNVALYVVVP

-609 IFRRAVLKDEAVE
+609 VFRRAVLKDSAVE
-622 SVAGFIGGNNGTNN
+622 SVAGFIGGSNGTNN

-645 IKERSISAQKVIERL
+645 IKERNISAQKVIERL
-660 RKEMPKVPG
+660 RKEMPKVAG

-701 LGALREWY
+701 LGELRQWY

-716 KALPE
+716 RALPE
-721 LTAIDAREGRGAR
+721 LTAIDAREGHGAQ
-734 QVTLIV
+734 QVTLMV

-794 LKQVQVITA
+794 LNQVQVITA

-809 LSTIAHYENSLE
+809 LSAIAHYENSLE
-821 NDRVSHEGQF
+821 DDRVSHEGQF
-831 ASESIAFD
+831 ASESISFD

-844 TVEQGGA
+844 TVEQGTA

-856 IAKVGLPED
+856 IAKLGMPED
-865 VIAKMAGTAD
+865 VIVKMAGTAD

-881 KSQPWMILGALV
+881 KSQPFMILGALL

-924 LSIYALGGEFSLISL
+924 LSIYVLGGEFSLISL

-963 ERSQGMAPLESI
+963 ERHHGMDPLQSI

-992 AILGALPLLMSRA
+992 AILGALPLLLGNA
-1005 EGAEMRQPLGLTIIG
+1005 EGSEMRQPLGLTIIG
-1020 GLIFSQVLTL
+1020 GLVFSQILTL

-1041 RLRHRFNKW
+1041 RLRHKFNHW

>member
-1 MQGPLREQARS
+1 
-12 HRGAAGLVGWCGGQ
+12 
-26 SSMNLSG
+26 MNLSG
-33 PFIKR
+33 PFIRR

-56 FGLLPVSPLPQMDFP
+56 FGLLPVAPLPQMDFP

-86 MASTVATPL
+86 MASSVATPL
-95 ERSFGSIAG
+95 ERSLGAIAG
-104 VNTMSSRSSQGSTRV
+104 VNTMSSGSSQGSTRV
-119 ILQFDLDRDING
+119 ILQFDQGRDING
-131 AAREVQAAINASRTL
+131 AAREVQAAINASRNL

-151 RSMPTYKKVNPSQAP
+151 RSMPTYKKINPSQAP
-166 IMVLSLTSDVLEKG
+166 IMVLALTSNVLQKG

-195 QVQGVG
+195 QVPGVG

-214 IELEPQSLN
+214 VELEPQLLN

-228 LDDVRNTIANANVR
+228 LDDVRATIANANVR
-242 RPKGSVEDDQR
+242 RPKGSVENDQHN
-253 LWQVQANDQ
+253 WQVQANDQ
-262 LEKAKDYESL
+262 LEKAKDYEPL
-272 IIHYNGGAAL
+272 IIRYQNGTAL
-282 RLKDVAKVSDGV
+282 RLSDVAKVRDGV
-294 EDRYNSGFFNDDA
+294 EDRYNSGFFNDQD
-307 AVLLVINRQA
+307 AVLLVVNRQA
-317 GANIIETVNEIKA
+317 GANIIETVEQIKA

-335 QAVLPASVKLNLAMD
+335 QAVLPASVKLELAMD

-389 PTLAVPVSLVGTFA
+389 PSLAVPVSLVGTFA
-403 VMYLYGFSLNNLSL
+403 IMYLYGFSLNNLSL

-441 IDEGVRPMRAAYL
+441 IDAGMKPMQAAYL
-454 GAQEVGFTLL
+454 GAKEVGFTLL

-489 EFSITLAAAIVVS
+489 EFSITLAASIVVS
-502 LVVSLTLT
+502 LLVSLTLT
-510 PMLCARWLKPHTPG
+510 PMLCARWLKPHVPG
-524 QENRLQRW
+524 QENGLQRW
-532 SRRANDWMVGKYA
+532 SQRVNERMVSGYA
-545 TSLDWV
+545 RSLDWV
-551 LRHKRLTL
+551 LAHKRLTL
-559 LSLFVTIG
+559 LSLLLTIG

-583 QDTGQLIGFVRGDD
+583 QDTGQLMGFVRGDD

-609 IFRRAVLKDEAVE
+609 IFRRAVLADPAVA
-622 SVAGFIGGNNGTNN
+622 SVAGFIGGNSGTNN
-636 AFMLVRLKP
+636 AMMLVRLKP
-645 IKERSISAQKVIERL
+645 IGERKISAQKVIERL
-660 RKEMPKVPG
+660 RKNMPLVPG
-669 AQLMLMADQD
+669 GRLMLMADQD

-685 REQTTS
+685 RDQTSS

-701 LGALREWY
+701 LSALRLWY
-709 PKVVTAL
+709 PKVVAAL

-721 LTAIDAREGRGAR
+721 LTAIDAREGRGAQ
-734 QVTLIV
+734 QVALVV
-740 DRDQAKR
+740 DRDTAKR

-780 VMEVNPKYAQDPIT
+780 VMEVNPKYAQDPET
-794 LKQVQVITA
+794 LNQVQIITA
-803 DGARIP
+803 DGQRIP
-809 LSTIAHYENSLE
+809 LSAIAHYENSLAD
-821 NDRVSHEGQF
+821 DRVSHEGQF
-831 ASESIAFD
+831 ASENIAFD
-839 MAEGV
+839 LAEGV
-844 TVEQGGA
+844 SLDTATA

-856 IAKVGLPED
+856 IAQVGLPEE
-865 VIAKMAGTAD
+865 VIAKMAGTGD

-881 KSQPWMILGALV
+881 KSQPFMILGALL

-963 ERSQGMAPLESI
+963 ERHDGMSPLESI
-975 RSACLQRLRPI
+975 RSACLLRLRPI

-992 AILGALPLLMSRA
+992 AILGALPLMLSTA

-1020 GLIFSQVLTL
+1020 GLVFSQILTL

-1041 RLRHRFNKW
+1041 RLRHRFNAW
-1050 RGVRTDAALETPL
+1050 RGVRTDGALETPL

>member
-1 MQGPLREQARS
+1 
-12 HRGAAGLVGWCGGQ
+12 
-26 SSMNLSG
+26 MNLSG

-95 ERSFGSIAG
+95 ERSFGAIAG

-131 AAREVQAAINASRTL
+131 AAREVQAAINASRNL

-214 IELEPQSLN
+214 IELEPQALN

-242 RPKGSVEDDQR
+242 RPKGSVEDGQR

-272 IIHYNGGAAL
+272 IIHYADGAAL

-294 EDRYNSGFFNDDA
+294 EDRYNSGFFNNDA

-441 IDEGVRPMRAAYL
+441 IDEGVPPMKAAYL
-454 GAQEVGFTLL
+454 GAEEVGFTLL

-476 ILFMGGIIESLFR
+476 ILFMGGIVESLFR
-489 EFSITLAAAIVVS
+489 EFSITLAASIVVS

-532 SRRANDWMVGKYA
+532 SQRANEWMVGKYA

-551 LRHKRLTL
+551 LRHRRLTL
-559 LSLFVTIG
+559 LSLIVTVG

-609 IFRRAVLKDEAVE
+609 TFRRAVLKDDAVQ
-622 SVAGFIGGNNGTNN
+622 SVAGFIGGTNGTNN

-645 IKERSISAQKVIERL
+645 IKERNISAQKVIERL

-685 REQTTS
+685 REQTTA

-701 LGALREWY
+701 LGALRQWY
-709 PKVVTAL
+709 PKVVAAL

-721 LTAIDAREGRGAR
+721 LTAIDAREGRGAQ

-747 LGVDMDMVTA
+747 LGVDMDMVTS

-821 NDRVSHEGQF
+821 DDRVSHEGQF

-844 TVEQGGA
+844 TVEQGSA

-856 IAKVGLPED
+856 VAKVGLPED

-963 ERSQGMAPLESI
+963 ERQQGLAPLESI

-992 AILGALPLLMSRA
+992 AILGALPLLLGRA

-1041 RLRHRFNKW
+1041 KLRHRFNKW

>member
-1 MQGPLREQARS
+1 
-12 HRGAAGLVGWCGGQ
+12 
-26 SSMNLSG
+26 
-33 PFIKR
+33 
-38 PVATMLL
+38 
-45 SLAIMLLGGVS
+45 
-56 FGLLPVSPLPQMDFP
+56 
-71 VIVVQASLPGASPEV
+71 
-86 MASTVATPL
+86 
-95 ERSFGSIAG
+95 
-104 VNTMSSRSSQGSTRV
+104 
-119 ILQFDLDRDING
+119 
-131 AAREVQAAINASRTL
+131 
-146 LPSGM
+146 
-151 RSMPTYKKVNPSQAP
+151 
-166 IMVLSLTSDVLEKG
+166 
-180 QLYDL
+180 
-185 ASTILSQSLS
+185 
-195 QVQGVG
+195 
-201 EVQIGGSSLPAVR
+201 
-214 IELEPQSLN
+214 
-223 QYGVA
+223 
-228 LDDVRNTIANANVR
+228 
-242 RPKGSVEDDQR
+242 
-253 LWQVQANDQ
+253 LWQIQANDQ

-272 IIHYNGGAAL
+272 IIHYADGAAL

-363 MTLLIAVALVILVV
+363 MTLLIAVVLVILVV

-441 IDEGVRPMRAAYL
+441 IDEGVKPMQAAYL
-454 GAQEVGFTLL
+454 GAKEVGFTLL

-476 ILFMGGIIESLFR
+476 ILFMGGIVESLFR

-532 SRRANDWMVGKYA
+532 SRRTNDWMVGKYA

-551 LRHKRLTL
+551 LRHRRLTL
-559 LSLFVTIG
+559 LSLLITVG
-567 VNIALYVVVP
+567 VNVALYVVVP

-622 SVAGFIGGNNGTNN
+622 SVAGFIGGTNGTNN

-645 IKERSISAQKVIERL
+645 IKERQLNAQKVIERL

-701 LGALREWY
+701 LGELRKWY
-709 PKVVTAL
+709 PKVVAAL
-716 KALPE
+716 RALPE
-721 LTAIDAREGRGAR
+721 LTAIDAREGAGAQ

-747 LGVDMDMVTA
+747 LGVDMDMVTS

-780 VMEVNPKYAQDPIT
+780 VMEVNPKYAQDPVT

-803 DGARIP
+803 DGARVP
-809 LSTIAHYENSLE
+809 LSTFAHYENSLE
-821 NDRVSHEGQF
+821 DDRVSHEGQF
-831 ASESIAFD
+831 ASEDISFD

-844 TVEQGGA
+844 TVEQGSA

-856 IAKVGLPED
+856 IAKLGLPED

-881 KSQPWMILGALV
+881 KSQPFMILGALL

-963 ERSQGMAPLESI
+963 ERHQGLSPLESI

-992 AILGALPLLMSRA
+992 AILGALPLLLSRA

-1041 RLRHRFNKW
+1041 KLRHRFNKW

>member
-1 MQGPLREQARS
+1 
-12 HRGAAGLVGWCGGQ
+12 
-26 SSMNLSG
+26 MNLSG

-95 ERSFGSIAG
+95 ERSFGAIAG

-131 AAREVQAAINASRTL
+131 AAREVQAAINASRNL

-214 IELEPQSLN
+214 IELEPQALN

-228 LDDVRNTIANANVR
+228 LDDVRKTVADANVR
-242 RPKGSVEDDQR
+242 RPKGSVEDGER
-253 LWQVQANDQ
+253 LWQIQANDQ

-272 IIHYNGGAAL
+272 IIHYADGAAL

-363 MTLLIAVALVILVV
+363 MTLLIAVALVVLVV
-377 FLFLGNFRASLI
+377 YLFLGNFRASLI

-441 IDEGVRPMRAAYL
+441 IDEGVKPMQAAYL
-454 GAQEVGFTLL
+454 GAKEVGFTLL

-476 ILFMGGIIESLFR
+476 ILFMGGLVESLFR

-532 SRRANDWMVGKYA
+532 SHKTNDWMVGKYA

-551 LRHKRLTL
+551 LRHRRLTL
-559 LSLFVTIG
+559 FSLLLTVG

-577 KTFMPQ
+577 KTFLPQ

-597 GLSFSVM
+597 GLSFNVM

-609 IFRRAVLKDEAVE
+609 TFRRAVLKDEAVE

-636 AFMLVRLKP
+636 AFMIVRLKP
-645 IKERSISAQKVIERL
+645 IKERQLSAQKVIERL

-685 REQTTS
+685 REQTSS
-691 QYSYILQSGD
+691 QYTYILQSGD
-701 LGALREWY
+701 LAELRKWF

-716 KALPE
+716 RALPE
-721 LTAIDAREGRGAR
+721 LTAIDAREGAGAQ

-747 LGVDMDMVTA
+747 LGVDMNMVTA

-780 VMEVNPKYAQDPIT
+780 VMEVNPKYAQDPVT
-794 LKQVQVITA
+794 LKQVEVITA
-803 DGARIP
+803 DGARVP
-809 LSTIAHYENSLE
+809 LSTFAHYENSLE

-831 ASESIAFD
+831 ASESISFD

-844 TVEQGGA
+844 TVEQGSA

-881 KSQPWMILGALV
+881 KSQPFMILGALL

-939 LGLFLLIGVVKKNA
+939 LGIFLLIGVVKKNA

-963 ERSQGMAPLESI
+963 ERHQGLSPLESI

-992 AILGALPLLMSRA
+992 AILGALPLLLGRA

-1020 GLIFSQVLTL
+1020 GLVFSQVLTL

-1041 RLRHRFNKW
+1041 KLRHRFNKW

>member
-1 MQGPLREQARS
+1 
-12 HRGAAGLVGWCGGQ
+12 
-26 SSMNLSG
+26 
-33 PFIKR
+33 
-38 PVATMLL
+38 MLL

-56 FGLLPVSPLPQMDFP
+56 FGLLPVAPLPQMDFP

-95 ERSFGSIAG
+95 ERSFGAIAG

-131 AAREVQAAINASRTL
+131 AAREVQAAINASRNL

-214 IELEPQSLN
+214 IELEPQALN

-228 LDDVRNTIANANVR
+228 LDDVRKTIADANVR
-242 RPKGSVEDDQR
+242 RPKGSVEDGQR
-253 LWQVQANDQ
+253 LWQIQANDQ

-272 IIHYNGGAAL
+272 IIHYADGAAL

-441 IDEGVRPMRAAYL
+441 IDEGVKPMQAAYL
-454 GAQEVGFTLL
+454 GAKEVGFTLL

-476 ILFMGGIIESLFR
+476 ILFMGGIVESLFR

-532 SRRANDWMVGKYA
+532 SRRTNDWMVGKYA

-551 LRHKRLTL
+551 LRHRRLTL
-559 LSLFVTIG
+559 LSLLITVG
-567 VNIALYVVVP
+567 VNVALYVVVP

-622 SVAGFIGGNNGTNN
+622 SVAGFIGGSNGTNN

-645 IKERSISAQKVIERL
+645 IKERQLNAQKVIERL

-701 LGALREWY
+701 LGELRKWY
-709 PKVVTAL
+709 PKVVAAL
-716 KALPE
+716 RALPE
-721 LTAIDAREGRGAR
+721 LTAIDAREGKGAQ

-747 LGVDMDMVTA
+747 LGVDMDMVTS

-780 VMEVNPKYAQDPIT
+780 VMEVNPKYAQDPVT

-803 DGARIP
+803 DGARVP
-809 LSTIAHYENSLE
+809 LSTFAHYENSLE
-821 NDRVSHEGQF
+821 DDRVSHEGQF
-831 ASESIAFD
+831 ASEDISFD

-844 TVEQGGA
+844 TVEQGSA

-856 IAKVGLPED
+856 IAKLGLPEN

-881 KSQPWMILGALV
+881 KSQPFMILGALL

-963 ERSQGMAPLESI
+963 ERHQGLSPLESI

-992 AILGALPLLMSRA
+992 AILGALPLLLSRA

-1041 RLRHRFNKW
+1041 KLRHRFNKW

>member
-1 MQGPLREQARS
+1 
-12 HRGAAGLVGWCGGQ
+12 
-26 SSMNLSG
+26 MNLSG

-56 FGLLPVSPLPQMDFP
+56 FGLLPVAPLPQMDFP

-95 ERSFGSIAG
+95 ERSFGAIAG

-131 AAREVQAAINASRTL
+131 AAREVQAAINASRNL

-214 IELEPQSLN
+214 IELEPQALN

-228 LDDVRNTIANANVR
+228 LDDVRKTIADANVR
-242 RPKGSVEDDQR
+242 RPKGSVEDGQR
-253 LWQVQANDQ
+253 LWQIQANDQ

-272 IIHYNGGAAL
+272 IIHYADGAAL

-441 IDEGVRPMRAAYL
+441 IDEGVKPMQAAYL
-454 GAQEVGFTLL
+454 GAKEVGFTLL

-476 ILFMGGIIESLFR
+476 ILFMGGIVESLFR

-532 SRRANDWMVGKYA
+532 SRRTNDWMVGKYA

-551 LRHKRLTL
+551 LRHRRLTL
-559 LSLFVTIG
+559 LSLLITVG
-567 VNIALYVVVP
+567 VNVALYVVVP

-622 SVAGFIGGNNGTNN
+622 SVAGFIGGTNGTNN

-645 IKERSISAQKVIERL
+645 IKERQLNAQKVIERL

-701 LGALREWY
+701 LGSLREWY
-709 PKVVTAL
+709 PKVVAAL
-716 KALPE
+716 RALPE
-721 LTAIDAREGRGAR
+721 LTAIDAREGKGAQ

-747 LGVDMDMVTA
+747 LGIDMNMVTA

-780 VMEVNPKYAQDPIT
+780 VMEVNPKYAQDPVT

-803 DGARIP
+803 DGARVP
-809 LSTIAHYENSLE
+809 LSTIAHYESSLVD
-821 NDRVSHEGQF
+821 DRVSHEGQF
-831 ASESIAFD
+831 ASEDISFD

-844 TVEQGGA
+844 TVEQGSA

-856 IAKVGLPED
+856 IAKLGLPED

-881 KSQPWMILGALV
+881 KSQPFMILGALL

-963 ERSQGMAPLESI
+963 ERHQGLSPLESI

-992 AILGALPLLMSRA
+992 AILGALPLLLSRA

-1041 RLRHRFNKW
+1041 KLRHRFNKW

>member
-1 MQGPLREQARS
+1 
-12 HRGAAGLVGWCGGQ
+12 
-26 SSMNLSG
+26 MNLSG
-33 PFIKR
+33 PFIRR

-56 FGLLPVSPLPQMDFP
+56 FGLLPVSPLPQIDFP
-71 VIVVQASLPGASPEV
+71 VIVVSASLPGASPEV

-119 ILQFDLDRDING
+119 ILQFDQDRDING
-131 AAREVQAAINASRTL
+131 AAREVQAAINASRNL

-151 RSMPTYKKVNPSQAP
+151 KSMPTYKKVNPSQAP
-166 IMVLSLTSDVLEKG
+166 IMVLALTSEVLSKG
-180 QLYDL
+180 ELYDL

-195 QVQGVG
+195 QVPGVG

-214 IELEPQSLN
+214 IELEPQLLN
-223 QYGVA
+223 QYGVS
-228 LDDVRNTIANANVR
+228 LDEVRSTIASANVR
-242 RPKGSVEDDQR
+242 RPKGAVSDGER
-253 LWQVQANDQ
+253 NWQIQANDQ

-272 IIHYNGGAAL
+272 IIRYQDGAAL
-282 RLKDVAKVSDGV
+282 RLNHVAKVQDSV
-294 EDRYNSGFFNDDA
+294 EDRYNSGFFNNDA
-307 AVLLVINRQA
+307 AVLLVVNRQA
-317 GANIIETVNEIKA
+317 GANIIETVNAIKA

-335 QAVLPASVKLNLAMD
+335 QAVLPANVKLEVAMD

-363 MTLLIAVALVILVV
+363 MTLLIAVVLVIIVV

-389 PTLAVPVSLVGTFA
+389 PTLAVPVSLIGTFA
-403 VMYLYGFSLNNLSL
+403 IMYLYGFSLNNLSL

-441 IDEGVRPMRAAYL
+441 IDAGIAPMKAAYM
-454 GAQEVGFTLL
+454 GAKEVGFTLL

-476 ILFMGGIIESLFR
+476 ILFMGGIVESLFR
-489 EFSITLAAAIVVS
+489 EFSITLAASIVVS

-510 PMLCARWLKPHTPG
+510 PMLCARWLKPHVPG
-524 QENRLQRW
+524 SENAMQRW
-532 SRRANDWMVGKYA
+532 SIRLNERMMRGYA
-545 TSLDWV
+545 RSLDWV

-559 LSLFVTIG
+559 FSLLVTIG
-567 VNIALYVVVP
+567 VNVALYVIVP

-609 IFRRAVLKDEAVE
+609 IFRKAVLADPAVE
-622 SVAGFIGGNNGTNN
+622 SVAGFIGGNGGTNN
-636 AFMLVRLKP
+636 ALMIVRLKP
-645 IKERSISAQKVIERL
+645 VSERKISAQKVIERMRNTL
-660 RKEMPKVPG
+660 PKVPG
-669 AQLMLMADQD
+669 GRLMLMADQD

-685 REQTTS
+685 REQTSS

-701 LGALREWY
+701 LNELRTWY
-709 PKVVTAL
+709 PKVVAAL

-721 LTAIDAREGRGAR
+721 LTAIDAREGRGAQ
-734 QVTLIV
+734 QVTLVV

-747 LGVDMDMVTA
+747 LGIDMNMVTA

-780 VMEVNPKYAQDPIT
+780 VMEVNPKYAQDPET
-794 LKQVQVITA
+794 LNQVQVITA
-803 DGARIP
+803 DGQRVP
-809 LSTIAHYENSLE
+809 LSTIAHYENSLQD
-821 NDRVSHEGQF
+821 DRVEHEGQF
-831 ASESIAFD
+831 ASETIAFD
-839 MAEGV
+839 MAPGV
-844 TVEQGGA
+844 SLEQGTA

-856 IAKVGLPED
+856 IAKLGLPED
-865 VIAKMAGTAD
+865 VIAKMAGTGD

-881 KSQPWMILGALV
+881 KSQPFMILGALV
-893 AVYLVLGVLYE
+893 AVYLVLGILYE

-924 LSIYALGGEFSLISL
+924 LSIYLTGGEFSLISL

-963 ERSQGMAPLESI
+963 ERHGGLSPEQSI

-992 AILGALPLLMSRA
+992 AILGAVPLLLSTA

-1020 GLIFSQVLTL
+1020 GLIFSQILTL

-1041 RLRHRFNKW
+1041 RARHRFNKW
-1050 RGVRTDAALETPL
+1050 RGVRTDAALETAL